1 MIEVYTDGASSGN
14 PGESGAGIVVIK
26 EGVRK
31 TYSIPLGMM
40 SNHQA
45 EFWAIIKALEIC
57 REEHPEA
64 IISLRSDSQAAV
76 QAIDKEYTK
85 NKEFRPLLEQI
96 MELSRVFPYFFIK
109 WIPEKQ
115 NKAADQLAREAIRRL
130 IDK

>member
-1 MIEVYTDGASSGN
+1 MIEVYTDGATSGN
-14 PGESGAGIVVIK
+14 PGVSGAGIVVIK

-31 TYSIPLGMM
+31 TYSIQLGTMT
-40 SNHQA
+40 NHQA

-57 REEHPEA
+57 REDHSEA

-85 NKEFRPLLEQI
+85 NKEFQPLLEQV

-115 NKAADQLAREAIRRL
+115 NKAADQLAKEAIRQNQ
-130 IDK
+130 